1 MGLIDGIAGA
11 LGSARQGAV
20 PPGLNEHLGA
30 MLNDPKT
37 GGLAGLA
44 QKFNAGG
51 LGNTFASWV
60 GTGANHPISAQQIT
74 SVLGATH
81 LDQLAGKFGMSSAT
95 LSAMIAT
102 TLPGLIN
109 RMTPNG
115 QIPPTAA
122 APTPTP
128 ILAPA
133 K

>member
-1 MGLIDGIAGA
+1 MGLIDGITGA
-11 LGSARQGAV
+11 LGSPRQRAV
-20 PPGLNEHLGA
+20 PPGLHEQLGA
-30 MLNDPKT
+30 MLNDPNI

-51 LGNTFASWV
+51 LGSIFASWV

-81 LDQLAGKFGMSSAT
+81 LDQLAGQFGMSSAT

-102 TLPGLIN
+102 TLPGLID

-115 QIPPTAA
+115 QIPLTAA
-122 APTPTP
+122 TPV
-128 ILAPA
+128 PA
-133 K
+133 SAK